1 MQVLNT
7 LLTAAAAACE
17 AGAAAD
23 DASDS
28 PQDAAQSAAAA
39 VTPPSAALPSQAWM
53 QQLLES
59 AQPLLQQSPVS
70 AACEALQLLSRLD
83 YTPDSSWM
91 AAVLTDL
98 CSRLQDL
105 STAQLAGLVWSLS
118 NLRHMPTQQQWQA
131 VLAAAQARL
140 EEFYGPDLA
149 TLVCGAGSIL
159 SSGNSSFE
167 PEGGV
172 RVQLAKVGAAAAEAS
187 GQTDAAGDGDSSSS
201 TSQLVVPAGFADAV
215 LAEVQYQITEFP
227 ADLGAFD
234 LARLASGLADLGIS
248 PTAAL
253 QDRLMKAVYMRTRT
267 IEEKGAVDFALAKLD
282 AKGKKSMHYDP
293 RWTHEEL
300 KWLPRRER
308 DKRRLIKEGWY
319 RTQWTGYGG

>member
-1 MQVLNT
+1 MAVLVQDVQP

-17 AGAAAD
+17 A
-23 DASDS
+23 
-28 PQDAAQSAAAA
+28 SAAAA
-39 VTPPSAALPSQAWM
+39 DAASIGPDAEQPADAAVIPLTSLPSQAWL
-53 QQLLES
+53 QQLLVA
-59 AQPLLQQSPVS
+59 AQPLLQQ
-70 AACEALQLLSRLD
+70 AAAPATCEVLSLLSRMD

-91 AAVLTDL
+91 QDVLAAL

-105 STAQLAGLVWSLS
+105 STQQLAGLVWSLS
-118 NLRHMPTQQQWQA
+118 NLRHTPTQQQWQA
-131 VLAAAQARL
+131 LLGAAQARF
-140 EEFYGPDLA
+140 EDFYGPDLA
-149 TLVCGAGSIL
+149 LLVCAAGSIL
-159 SSGNSSFE
+159 STNSSSFD

-172 RVQLAKVGAAAAEAS
+172 RSQPPSLGADGPAAS
-187 GQTDAAGDGDSSSS
+187 AGHDSSSS
-201 TSQLVVPAGFADAV
+201 GSSSVQLELPAGWADAV
-215 LAEVQYQITEFP
+215 LAEAQYQVKEFP

-234 LARLASGLADLGIS
+234 LARMASGLADLGIS
-248 PTAAL
+248 PSTEL

-282 AKGKKSMHYDP
+282 SKGKKSMHYDP